1 MNGPSHYVKGEEL
14 AEHAE
19 DLIKQGDPDGLAP
32 VWAALAYVHATL
44 AAAAALGTSHLDALK
59 WADVART
66 RHGDLS
72 PEPRHTPLAVPQPDR
87 PGRTATWKPGDPPPS
102 LSTTRSFWARR
113 PETQPRRQRWPA
125 LARARRQRRDR
136 SRTRH
141 ARHALRYPRRQLR
154 CCTPRAIRPT
164 PQTAPILIGGSRA
177 VTAAGAHGGIGRA
190 AQEVM
195 AGGRDNGPL
204 SLPRARSLRGVQSRF
219 MIDACDLVVRCLLHR
234 AERCPLRMLL

>member
-32 VWAALAYVHATL
+32 VWAALAHVHATL
-44 AAAAALGTSHLDALK
+44 AEAAAAALGTSHLDALK

-87 PGRTATWKPGDPPPS
+87 PGRTATWKPGNPPLP
-102 LSTTRSFWARR
+102 LSTTRSFGARR
-113 PETQPRRQRWPA
+113 PETQFRRQHWPA
-125 LARARRQRRDR
+125 SARARRQRRDR
-136 SRTRH
+136 SRTRP
-141 ARHALRYPRRQLR
+141 ARHAPRYPRRQLR

-164 PQTAPILIGGSRA
+164 LQNVPIPTGRSRA
-177 VTAAGAHGGIGRA
+177 VTDAHSGIERA

-195 AGGRDNGPL
+195 AGGCDNGPSGL
-204 SLPRARSLRGVQSRF
+204 FTQVEQLR
-219 MIDACDLVVRCLLHR
+219 
-234 AERCPLRMLL
+234 